1 MVAHRA
7 AMTAPVARGC
17 DTVPPMALQETTV
30 SLRDVTRADVAAMT
44 EMMVRNRADVERV
57 GPANADG
64 FFTTEGMTR
73 RIDEVIDESARG
85 HRRYWTVRV
94 DGVLAGDISLSHIQ
108 RGALQNAN
116 LGYMV
121 DVAFRGR
128 GVATAGVRLAIE
140 RAFGE
145 VGLHRLEA
153 GVMPSNVAS
162 QRVLERAGFTR
173 VGITRSLLYIAGRWE
188 DHIFYELVGPDAAP
202 AMTST
207 SDPSA
212 PAPGGGSSG

>member
-1 MVAHRA
+1 MVTHVAESAVPA
-7 AMTAPVARGC
+7 ASACG
-17 DTVPPMALQETTV
+17 TVPHVAVQESAV
-30 SLRDVTRADVAAMT
+30 SLRDVRHADVAEMTAM
-44 EMMVRNRADVERV
+44 MMRNRADVERV

-64 FFTTEGMTR
+64 FFTEAGMAR

-85 HRRYWTVRV
+85 QRHHWTIRV
-94 DGVLAGDISLSHIQ
+94 DGVLAGDIALSHIQ
-108 RGALQNAN
+108 RGPLQTAN

-128 GVATAGVRLAIE
+128 GVATSAVRLAAD

-173 VGITRSLLYIAGRWE
+173 IGTARGLLFIAGRWE
-188 DHIFYELVGPDAAP
+188 DHILYELVGPDAAP
-202 AMTST
+202 AITSA
-207 SDPSA
+207 SD
-212 PAPGGGSSG
+212 

>member
-1 MVAHRA
+1 MVAHRTTSTVSPPLA
-7 AMTAPVARGC
+7 CA
-17 DTVPPMALQETTV
+17 TVPTMALQQTAV
-30 SLRDVTRADVAAMT
+30 SLREVSHADVAAMT
-44 EMMVRNRADVERV
+44 EMMVRNRADIERV
-57 GPANADG
+57 GPANSDG
-64 FFTTEGMTR
+64 FFTTAGMTR

-85 HRRYWTVRV
+85 QRHYWTIRV
-94 DGVLAGDISLSHIQ
+94 DGALAGDISISHIQ

-116 LGYMV
+116 LGYLV

-128 GVATAGVRLAIE
+128 GVATAAVRLAVE
-140 RAFGE
+140 HAFGE

-188 DHIFYELVGPDAAP
+188 DHILYELVGPDAAP

-207 SDPSA
+207 AAPSA
-212 PAPGGGSSG
+212 GESRGGSSD

>member
-1 MVAHRA
+1 VA
-7 AMTAPVARGC
+7 V
-17 DTVPPMALQETTV
+17 QEPAV
-30 SLRDVTRADVAAMT
+30 SLRAVTHADVAEVT

-64 FFTTEGMTR
+64 FFTQAGMSR
-73 RIDEVIDESARG
+73 RIDEVLDESARG
-85 HRRYWTVRV
+85 LRRQWTIRV
-94 DGVLAGDISLSHIQ
+94 DGVLAGDIGLSHIQ
-108 RGALQNAN
+108 RGPLQNAN

-128 GVATAGVRLAIE
+128 GVATAAVRLAVD

-153 GVMPSNVAS
+153 GVMPSNVPS

-173 VGITRSLLYIAGRWE
+173 IGIARDLLFIAGRWE
-188 DHIFYELVGPDAAP
+188 DHIIYELLEPTTAPSNLMTGRAAQSP
-202 AMTST
+202 T
-207 SDPSA
+207 A
-212 PAPGGGSSG
+212 P

>member
-1 MVAHRA
+1 
-7 AMTAPVARGC
+7 
-17 DTVPPMALQETTV
+17 MAVQEPAV
-30 SLRDVTRADVAAMT
+30 SLRAVTHADVAEVT

-64 FFTTEGMTR
+64 FFTQAGMSR
-73 RIDEVIDESARG
+73 RIDEVLDESARG
-85 HRRYWTVRV
+85 LRRQWTIRV
-94 DGVLAGDISLSHIQ
+94 DGVLAGDIGLSHIQ
-108 RGALQNAN
+108 RGPLQNAN

-128 GVATAGVRLAIE
+128 GVATAAVRLAVD

-153 GVMPSNVAS
+153 GVMPSNVPS

-173 VGITRSLLYIAGRWE
+173 IGIARDLLFIAGRWE
-188 DHIFYELVGPDAAP
+188 DHIIYELLEPTTAPSNLMTGRAAQSPAAP
-202 AMTST
+202 
-207 SDPSA
+207 
-212 PAPGGGSSG
+212 

>member
-1 MVAHRA
+1 
-7 AMTAPVARGC
+7 
-17 DTVPPMALQETTV
+17 MAVQEPAV
-30 SLRDVTRADVAAMT
+30 SLRAVTHADVAEVT

-64 FFTTEGMTR
+64 FFTQAGMSR
-73 RIDEVIDESARG
+73 RIDEVLDESARG
-85 HRRYWTVRV
+85 LRRQWTIRV
-94 DGVLAGDISLSHIQ
+94 DGVLAGDIGLSHIQ
-108 RGALQNAN
+108 RGPLQNAN

-128 GVATAGVRLAIE
+128 GVATAAVRLAVD

-153 GVMPSNVAS
+153 GVMPSNVPS

-173 VGITRSLLYIAGRWE
+173 IGTARGLLFIAGRWE
-188 DHIFYELVGPDAAP
+188 DHILYELVGPDTAP

-207 SDPSA
+207 SAPSTTA
-212 PAPGGGSSG
+212 SPGGSSSG

>member
-1 MVAHRA
+1 VA
-7 AMTAPVARGC
+7 V
-17 DTVPPMALQETTV
+17 QEPAV
-30 SLRDVTRADVAAMT
+30 SLRAVTHADVAEVT

-64 FFTTEGMTR
+64 FFTQAGMSR
-73 RIDEVIDESARG
+73 RIDEVLDESARG
-85 HRRYWTVRV
+85 LRRQWTIRV
-94 DGVLAGDISLSHIQ
+94 DGVLAGDIGLSHIQ
-108 RGALQNAN
+108 RGPLQNAN

-128 GVATAGVRLAIE
+128 GVATAAVRLAVD

-153 GVMPSNVAS
+153 GVMPSNVPS

-173 VGITRSLLYIAGRWE
+173 IGIARDLLFIAGRWE
-188 DHIFYELVGPDAAP
+188 DHIIYELLEPTTAPSNLMTGRAAQSPAAP
-202 AMTST
+202 
-207 SDPSA
+207 
-212 PAPGGGSSG
+212 

>member
-1 MVAHRA
+1 
-7 AMTAPVARGC
+7 
-17 DTVPPMALQETTV
+17 MAVQEPAV
-30 SLRDVTRADVAAMT
+30 SLRAVTHADVAEVT

-64 FFTTEGMTR
+64 FFTQAGMSR
-73 RIDEVIDESARG
+73 RIDEVLDESARG
-85 HRRYWTVRV
+85 LRRQWTIRV
-94 DGVLAGDISLSHIQ
+94 DGVLAGDIGLSHIR
-108 RGALQNAN
+108 RGPLQNAN

-128 GVATAGVRLAIE
+128 GVATAAVRLAVD

-153 GVMPSNVAS
+153 GVMPSNVPS

-173 VGITRSLLYIAGRWE
+173 IGIARDLLFIAGRWE
-188 DHIFYELVGPDAAP
+188 DHIIYELLEPTTAPSNLMTGRAAQSPAAP
-202 AMTST
+202 
-207 SDPSA
+207 
-212 PAPGGGSSG
+212 